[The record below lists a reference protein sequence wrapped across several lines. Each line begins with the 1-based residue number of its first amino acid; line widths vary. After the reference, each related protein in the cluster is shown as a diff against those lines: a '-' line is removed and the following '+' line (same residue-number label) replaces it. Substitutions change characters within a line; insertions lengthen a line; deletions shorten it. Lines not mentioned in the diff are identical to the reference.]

1 MKLMLKINNTNLI
14 ALLEKKRQKEDGNL
28 GLGGFCMLVTVLPT
42 PQTHNEPSPEFASH
56 GNGG

>member
-1 MKLMLKINNTNLI
+1 MLKINNTNLI

-42 PQTHNEPSPEFASH
+42 PQTHNEPSPDFASH